1 MNTYRQ
7 VWMDGKGGFVR
18 GLAAKVKVLTTD
30 QMTRV
35 QSLGPDVDGEK
46 QLYKLSSDLCISA
59 RTHKCNHK
67 FAHVCA
73 STHIHHTQ
81 INIILKN
88 NLERL

>member
-1 MNTYRQ
+1 
-7 VWMDGKGGFVR
+7 
-18 GLAAKVKVLTTD
+18 
-30 QMTRV
+30 MTRV

-46 QLYKLSSDLCISA
+46 QLHKLSSDLCISA

-81 INIILKN
+81 INIILKKQPRKVKMN
-88 NLERL
+88 MFNLGL